1 MQPAHLSA
9 VSKLPPLLMIGI
21 HFHDTPAI
29 GLCIYN
35 GFPAPLPDCKLNLY
49 KIHNLG

>member
-35 GFPAPLPDCKLNLY
+35 GFPALLSDCEPNLY
-49 KIHNLG
+49 KLPDFG

>member
-1 MQPAHLSA
+1 MQPAHESA

-21 HFHDTPAI
+21 HLHDTPAI

-35 GFPAPLPDCKLNLY
+35 GLPALLPDCEPNLY
-49 KIHNLG
+49 KLPDLG